1 MVGDVVWFMPRIRAG
16 PMGPRLR
23 PQQRCIRSCI
33 DCCAARHSPL
43 RCQHPIR
50 VPSLKTAISDV
61 FDQHQLIPIPIL
73 DIRVRIIL
81 SLDSRPPSGTAHEVS
96 KVYPEGAGSGSSTH
110 PGQRGTVHT
119 VVAPRRQLHREARLV
134 RLQRCH
140 TTCGVDGP
148 LIHGYGLGMFWLRHA
163 AAAASA
169 DDRHV
174 SWLRGRLTIAV
185 GGTRCK
191 HASVFQRARAC
202 AR

>member
-1 MVGDVVWFMPRIRAG
+1 MF
-16 PMGPRLR
+16 
-23 PQQRCIRSCI
+23 
-33 DCCAARHSPL
+33 
-43 RCQHPIR
+43 
-50 VPSLKTAISDV
+50 

-81 SLDSRPPSGTAHEVS
+81 SLDSRPPAPAPEV
-96 KVYPEGAGSGSSTH
+96 YEEQAAAAART
-110 PGQRGTVHT
+110 QRGTVHT
-119 VVAPRRQLHREARLV
+119 GVAHTDSPHREARLV

-148 LIHGYGLGMFWLRHA
+148 LIHGCGLGMFWLRHA

-169 DDRHV
+169 DDWHV
-174 SWLRGRLTIAV
+174 SWLRGRRTIAV

-202 AR
+202 TR

>member
-1 MVGDVVWFMPRIRAG
+1 MVGDVVWFMPRILAG
-16 PMGPRLR
+16 PMAPRLR

-33 DCCAARHSPL
+33 DCAARHSPL

-81 SLDSRPPSGTAHEVS
+81 SLRTLGRRPALLTKSRKSTRKEQA
-96 KVYPEGAGSGSSTH
+96 AAAARTRGSGARCTQSSH
-110 PGQRGTVHT
+110 HADSP
-119 VVAPRRQLHREARLV
+119 HREARLV

-174 SWLRGRLTIAV
+174 SWLRGRRTIAV